1 MQTGKHPSF
10 LLAILL
16 CGCVCTQASAHSG
29 HPQHR
34 AHQHGV
40 AELQVAVDG
49 PSLVVRLDSPLDN
62 LLGFERAPRS
72 DQERAAAE
80 QLLARLKAGERVV
93 TPTAAAGCTLASVE
107 VVAPVLQGGAGGDGH
122 ADLTAE
128 WRFQCREP
136 ARLSG
141 LRVEL
146 FAEHPRLKRLDAT
159 VAGPRGQKVQRLT
172 ARMPDLVW

>member
-10 LLAILL
+10 LLTVLL
-16 CGCVCTQASAHSG
+16 GCCVCAQVLAHPG
-29 HPQHR
+29 PEHK

-40 AELQVAVDG
+40 AELQVAADG
-49 PSLVVRLDSPLDN
+49 PTLVVRLVSPLDN

-80 QLLARLKAGERVV
+80 RLLARLKAGERVV
-93 TPTAAAGCTLASVE
+93 TPTAAAGCALVSAE
-107 VVAPVLQGGAGGDGH
+107 VTAPALQGGAGGDGH

-136 ARLSG
+136 ARLRG

-146 FAEHPRLKRLDAT
+146 FAGHPRLKRLDAT
-159 VAGPRGQKVQRLT
+159 VAGPRGQKAQRLT
-172 ARMPDLVW
+172 ARLPDLVW

>member
-10 LLAILL
+10 LLAVLL

-62 LLGFERAPRS
+62 RAH
-72 DQERAAAE
+72 QHGVA
-80 QLLARLKAGERVV
+80 ARLRAC
-93 TPTAAAGCTLASVE
+93 P
-107 VVAPVLQGGAGGDGH
+107 PQ
-122 ADLTAE
+122 
-128 WRFQCREP
+128 
-136 ARLSG
+136 
-141 LRVEL
+141 
-146 FAEHPRLKRLDAT
+146 
-159 VAGPRGQKVQRLT
+159 
-172 ARMPDLVW
+172 